1 MLKGYTL
8 PRTPRGT
15 SSLAPMPPWHY
26 VGNALAV
33 EFEADPT
40 SAAAFLPEGLDLQS
54 ERCAAYFVE
63 WQYAS
68 ETGEEYLDPI
78 TSQYRETIILLSA
91 SFEGLPVAY
100 CPFIWVDQ
108 DVSLMRGLVQGWPK
122 QIGST
127 WITRAYDLP
136 SKAAPVLGPGGRFGA
151 SLAVKDRR
159 LMEAQVTL
167 REISNTLPS
176 PSFARAVNTRYFPE
190 LVAGKHDLPAVHELV
205 QLKSR
210 DVQISPIW
218 KGEAALQVF
227 EHPYL
232 ELPDLRPTAVVAGY
246 RFSFALT
253 VDDLLPLRDLRRH
266 VYEAQPGVRA
276 DLPHEAA
283 AARST

>member
-15 SSLAPMPPWHY
+15 SSLAPAPPWHY

-33 EFEADPT
+33 EFDAAPA
-40 SAAAFLPEGLDLQS
+40 SAAAFLPEGLELWS
-54 ERCAAYFVE
+54 PRCAAYFIE
-63 WQYAS
+63 WQYTS

-91 SFEGLPVAY
+91 SFDGIPVAF

-122 QIGST
+122 QMGST

-136 SKAAPVLGPGGRFGA
+136 SKASPVLGPGGRFGA
-151 SLAVKDRR
+151 SLCAKDRR
-159 LMEAQVTL
+159 LLEAQVTL
-167 REISNTLPS
+167 REVTDTLPA
-176 PSFARAVNTRYFPE
+176 PNFARAVNTRYFPE
-190 LVAGKHDLPAVHELV
+190 LVLGKHDQPAVHELV

-218 KGEAALQVF
+218 RGEASLTIF
-227 EHPYL
+227 DHPYL
-232 ELPDLRPTAVVAGY
+232 ELPGLRPTSVVAGY

-253 VDDLLPLRDLRRH
+253 VDDLLPLKDLRTK
-266 VYEAQPGVRA
+266 V
-276 DLPHEAA
+276 
-283 AARST
+283 